1 MPAQS
6 RWPGAGATCQQQAR
20 SAQAALHSAPRCAHL
35 QLPQVVQ
42 PAGERHHQQRAADAD
57 KAPNSPR
64 EDTDRKGWKEGETA
78 STSAACTACATAHST
93 ACAATSAAM
102 HGLAQWRE
110 AQWRGA
116 AASQR
121 ERATGSRQRT
131 GAQHPLPGL
140 TTRGS
145 WRSAVRAVHD
155 TQAGAAVAC
164 AQPCGVAAHAAT
176 PRWCSTSSHAQ
187 LTAFGARRRVT
198 SRTSTDQEIVTA
210 TQPRAPLRL
219 RGAARRAAAA
229 RAAWRRRG
237 RPMAPRR
244 MRRSRPAACARRGA
258 GVASA
263 RARRRRQRASLGWSS
278 ATRWTRTAPSSGAQ
292 RASSRLGC
300 RKGRARCFV
309 RRRDAARGRAPATR
323 RRAACHRSA
332 LLRRGRAR
340 RCRPHTRSALNL
352 RCTAQSGVR
361 GPCWPVAGLDR
372 APQSAA
378 GALSP
383 ARRCLP
389 RSRAAARG
397 CRLAELAPC
406 RSHRTLTACASRCAA
421 DDHGGLREDGG
432 HARECAPSRAPRPR
446 RAEGSRAA
454 PA

>member
-1 MPAQS
+1 VARCRCLAARARDRLAPAHRRPASSS
-6 RWPGAGATCQQQAR
+6 RPDDARQLAKRGARCTRHASGRGSCLR
-20 SAQAALHSAPRCAHL
+20 AALRRSSARGDTALLQHLVPRTAHGVWSAPTSHQSYIDR
-35 QLPQVVQ
+35 P
-42 PAGERHHQQRAADAD
+42 GNRH
-57 KAPNSPR
+57 S
-64 EDTDRKGWKEGETA
+64 
-78 STSAACTACATAHST
+78 
-93 ACAATSAAM
+93 
-102 HGLAQWRE
+102 L
-110 AQWRGA
+110 
-116 AASQR
+116 
-121 ERATGSRQRT
+121 
-131 GAQHPLPGL
+131 
-140 TTRGS
+140 
-145 WRSAVRAVHD
+145 
-155 TQAGAAVAC
+155 
-164 AQPCGVAAHAAT
+164 
-176 PRWCSTSSHAQ
+176 
-187 LTAFGARRRVT
+187 
-198 SRTSTDQEIVTA
+198 
-210 TQPRAPLRL
+210 RAPLRL

-352 RCTAQSGVR
+352 RCAAQSGVR